1 MNKNI
6 VDTVFKAVALGMGV
20 AVIVLSSLGSLST
33 ETAVT
38 FLGIGLAALAI
49 SGLQN
54 K

>member
-1 MNKNI
+1 MNKNT

-20 AVIVLSSLGSLST
+20 AVLVLKSLGSLPT
-33 ETAVT
+33 DTAVT
-38 FLGIGLAALAI
+38 FLGIGLVALAI